1 MNWHSKCTRGWRP
14 ETFEQLFLDETLGD
28 PMCIVILLARH
39 ARAFDDVIKFAIRKF
54 GLAKAGNWH
63 SREKANKHPEV
74 AQFIIRRLVKQVE
87 AGEAAI
93 MLAYIESVGAKDLT
107 NEAYNAAVARA
118 LTGTWKYF
126 PTARP
131 LIGARYGQVWE
142 KSLREALAIK
152 VAEVAKEILG
162 TAPFDVETIKNAQ
175 VLGGKSSGLQVAD
188 TVAWVVQRRG
198 DKRFQWYQR
207 MIDQVRM
214 KPDLKV

>member
-1 MNWHSKCTRGWRP
+1 MNWHSKCARGWRP
-14 ETFEQLFLDETLGD
+14 KTFEQLFLDETLGD
-28 PMCIVILLARH
+28 LMCIVILLARH

-74 AQFIIRRLVKQVE
+74 AQFIIRRLVKRVE
-87 AGEAAI
+87 AGDAAI

-118 LTGTWKYF
+118 LTGAWKYF

-131 LIGARYGQVWE
+131 LIDARYGQVWE
-142 KSLREALAIK
+142 KSLRETLAIK
-152 VAEVAKEILG
+152 VVEVAKEILG
-162 TAPFDVETIKNAQ
+162 AAPFDVETIKNAQ
-175 VLGGKSSGLQVAD
+175 ILGGKSSGLQVAD
-188 TVAWVVQRRG
+188 TVAWVIQRRG
-198 DKRFQWYQR
+198 DNRFKWYQR

>member
-1 MNWHSKCTRGWRP
+1 LNWHSKYIRGGQSKA
-14 ETFEQLFLDETLGD
+14 FEQLFLDETLGD

-39 ARAFDDVIKFAIRKF
+39 ARAFDDVMKFAVRKF

-74 AQFIIRRLVKQVE
+74 AQFIIRRLVRRVE

-93 MLAYIESVGAKDLT
+93 MLAYIESVGVDDLT

-118 LTGTWKYF
+118 LTEAWKYF

-131 LIGARYGQVWE
+131 LIDARYGQVWE
-142 KSLREALAIK
+142 RSLREALAIK
-152 VAEVAKEILG
+152 VVETAKEVLG
-162 TAPFDVETIKNAQ
+162 TASFDVETINNAQ

-188 TVAWVVQRRG
+188 TVAWVIQRRG
-198 DKRFQWYQR
+198 DSRFEWCQK
-207 MIDQVRM
+207 MIYQVRI